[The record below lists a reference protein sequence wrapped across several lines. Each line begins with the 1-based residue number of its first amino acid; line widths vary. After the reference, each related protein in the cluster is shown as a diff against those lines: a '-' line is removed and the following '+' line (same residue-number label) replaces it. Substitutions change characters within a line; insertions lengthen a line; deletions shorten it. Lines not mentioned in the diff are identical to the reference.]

1 MFHTH
6 SEVYSI
12 KLYLNNNLNVTT
24 SKNFDSEKK
33 TFEWDHLLFL

>member
-6 SEVYSI
+6 IEVYSI
-12 KLYLNNNLNVTT
+12 KLYLNKNSNVKT

-33 TFEWDHLLFL
+33 IFEWDHLLFL